1 MRALYFDGQQLTIQH
16 DVADPQPGPGEALLA
31 MRLAGIC
38 ATDLEILHGYAG
50 FVGIPGHEG
59 VATVA
64 ACDVRPDLVG
74 RRVVSEI
81 NVSCGQCTMCRT
93 GLPSHCEQRAVIG
106 IRQRPGLFAG
116 RVAVPADLLHVVPDE
131 ISDTQAVFVEPLA
144 AACQVTQLVPIGPGD
159 RVVVLGGGRLGLLVA
174 QVLRLTGCE
183 LTVLGRRAAA
193 LARAAQLGLA
203 IGLVDEW
210 PANERVDVVVECT
223 GHPTGFDT
231 ALRLVRPRGTVVLK
245 STYAAPLTTDMSRL
259 VVDEIRLVG
268 SRCGPFPAALRL
280 LQAGLVDPLP
290 LVDATF
296 PLEEGV
302 EAMAY
307 AAQPGVGKV
316 LLALEDVT

>member
-1 MRALYFDGQQLTIQH
+1 
-16 DVADPQPGPGEALLA
+16 
-31 MRLAGIC
+31 MRLAGVC

-59 VATVA
+59 VATVV

-81 NVSCGQCTMCRT
+81 NVSCGLCPTCRT
-93 GLPSHCEQRAVIG
+93 GLPSHCERRTVIG

-116 RVAVPADLLHVVPDE
+116 WVAVPADLLHVVPDD
-131 ISDTQAVFVEPLA
+131 ISDAQAVFVEPLA
-144 AACQVTQLVPIGPGD
+144 AACQVTQLLPIAPTD
-159 RVVVLGGGRLGLLVA
+159 RVIVLGGGRLGLLVA

-183 LTVLGRRAAA
+183 LTVLGRRAAS
-193 LARAAQLGLA
+193 LVRAEKLGLA
-203 IGLVDEW
+203 VGLVDEW
-210 PANERVDVVVECT
+210 PANARVDAVIECT

-245 STYAAPLTTDMSRL
+245 STYAGPLTTDMSRL

-268 SRCGPFPAALRL
+268 SRCGPFDAALRL

-296 PLEEGV
+296 PLAEGV
-302 EAMAY
+302 AAMTY

-316 LLALEDVT
+316 LLAVEDVT